1 MTDSKD
7 YLASTGSPYTVIL
20 GEKTFTFP
28 KLILEN
34 ISVLASKCKAIQV
47 KNLKA
52 LIEEEKPESRARF
65 MALTV
70 SRDFSL
76 NDVWEWAT
84 TIDGGIEVVKLSLVQ
99 SGQDANIVNELDAEE
114 LFNVATEV
122 TGHWNAP
129 SKVAKR
135 LLEEEKKKKDDGEEE
150 KK

>member
-1 MTDSKD
+1 
-7 YLASTGSPYTVIL
+7 
-20 GEKTFTFP
+20 
-28 KLILEN
+28 
-34 ISVLASKCKAIQV
+34 V